1 MSAGNN
7 RFVLYY
13 GDTLNNISKLETIL
27 ALLNHNN
34 RVSIILKSSIV
45 AKYLGAKYQF
55 LNIIYSRTHTD
66 IEDTIKKE
74 NIKKIFYVFNSRRN
88 IQVLRYSFCEH
99 ILILNKKSVQK
110 QSFNN
115 SLRAYDKIIS
125 TQKEILEN
133 INASIDIRHLKLIHT
148 DTIKELSEF

>member
-1 MSAGNN
+1 MSAGN

-45 AKYLGAKYQF
+45 VKYLGAKYQF
-55 LNIIYSRTHTD
+55 LNIIYSRTHTN

-74 NIKKIFYVFNSRRN
+74 NIKKIFYVYNSRRN
-88 IQVLRYSFCEH
+88 VQILRYSFCEH
-99 ILILNKKSVQK
+99 ILILNK
-110 QSFNN
+110 QSAKEQFFNN

-133 INASIDIRHLKLIHT
+133 LKDSIDIRHLKLIHT
-148 DTIKELSEF
+148 DTLKELSEF